1 MIRDMDERLV
11 VNHVV
16 KMLLKLASDT
26 EMCGAVLF
34 FHG

>member
-1 MIRDMDERLV
+1 MVRDMDERLV

-16 KMLLKLASDT
+16 KMLLKLASDM
-26 EMCGAVLF
+26 EMYGAVLS